1 MRSELFFVRFLL
13 GLLFILVIGL
23 YIPAYPNDV
32 GIISALE
39 FAAGAFTGANLTGY
53 VVSEVRE
60 ARRR

>member
-13 GLLFILVIGL
+13 TLALSLIAGL
-23 YIPAYPNDV
+23 YVLMAPGD
-32 GIISALE
+32 
-39 FAAGAFTGANLTGY
+39 AFWSLIEGGWAVASVANLVGY